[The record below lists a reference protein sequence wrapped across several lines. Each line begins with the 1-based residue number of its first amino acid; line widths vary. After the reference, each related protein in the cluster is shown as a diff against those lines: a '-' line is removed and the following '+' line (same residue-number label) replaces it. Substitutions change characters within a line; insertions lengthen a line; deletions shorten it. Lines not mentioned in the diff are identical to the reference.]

1 MAYNMKR
8 HSSLIYGSPDRGT
21 KLTPSRILSLHSSL
35 RPGFFEPAVTEMLHE
50 NSVASSPSSSPGN
63 TSLETPWSP
72 THKNGV
78 PLPPGPLATWFWEN
92 PLPRQ
97 HIAHGITVL
106 VEQYGLVVSL
116 RRGNQVTV
124 IIGRMDVRLCLF
136 MLTCPPNYMT
146 TPVHRQQPKS
156 WRKKADRS
164 LIAQDRSQRGEILS
178 GGGRLLFVPA
188 GERFRRLRR
197 TMHTHLQP
205 KAAATYEEIQAA
217 TAKDV
222 IVDILNDPKRYA
234 PMRVRGLIETRAC
247 LRYASAVILRVT
259 YGKTSPAS
267 NDDPEVAGVHQVIK
281 DLLFVLTPGS
291 YLVNRIPW
299 LKYVPGYDRQFREF
313 RRYELELF
321 QGQLNRVRND
331 METRCAGPSSGKT
344 LLEHVDEH
352 RLSEDE
358 MAYLAGS
365 LFDAGSD
372 TTASGII
379 IMIMAAACYPDAQA
393 CVQGELDEVVGQ
405 DRMLSFGDLDM
416 LPQLQAFILEALRW
430 RPVTPLG
437 FAHRATKD
445 ITWKGRCIPAGA
457 TVLGCHRVISRD
469 PESFPDPEI
478 FNPGRWLTEDGQ
490 TSISTRTASAEV
502 SQYPHPKVANRV
514 CPGQHLANRSRF
526 INLALLLWSFRILQ
540 RAEAPIDV
548 EPAGFETVII
558 FHPKAFD
565 VEFVPRM
572 EDARLRELMARDEGG
587 RDTSYVMR
595 TCQRDEPVPHRV
607 LFDLAVNL
615 VVGDVECVVQIYT

>member
-1 MAYNMKR
+1 M
-8 HSSLIYGSPDRGT
+8 
-21 KLTPSRILSLHSSL
+21 
-35 RPGFFEPAVTEMLHE
+35 
-50 NSVASSPSSSPGN
+50 
-63 TSLETPWSP
+63 
-72 THKNGV
+72 
-78 PLPPGPLATWFWEN
+78 
-92 PLPRQ
+92 
-97 HIAHGITVL
+97 L

-222 IVDILNDPKRYA
+222 IVDILNDPKRYVQHVQRYVFLELSMRENLPVPLCSYA

-281 DLLFVLTPGS
+281 DLLLVLTPGS

-331 METRCAGPSSGKT
+331 MVRGGQ
-344 LLEHVDEH
+344 L
-352 RLSEDE
+352 R
-358 MAYLAGS
+358 GS
-365 LFDAGSD
+365 
-372 TTASGII
+372 
-379 IMIMAAACYPDAQA
+379 CH
-393 CVQGELDEVVGQ
+393 
-405 DRMLSFGDLDM
+405 
-416 LPQLQAFILEALRW
+416 
-430 RPVTPLG
+430 
-437 FAHRATKD
+437 FA
-445 ITWKGRCIPAGA
+445 
-457 TVLGCHRVISRD
+457 
-469 PESFPDPEI
+469 
-478 FNPGRWLTEDGQ
+478 
-490 TSISTRTASAEV
+490 
-502 SQYPHPKVANRV
+502 
-514 CPGQHLANRSRF
+514 
-526 INLALLLWSFRILQ
+526 
-540 RAEAPIDV
+540 
-548 EPAGFETVII
+548 
-558 FHPKAFD
+558 
-565 VEFVPRM
+565 
-572 EDARLRELMARDEGG
+572 
-587 RDTSYVMR
+587 
-595 TCQRDEPVPHRV
+595 
-607 LFDLAVNL
+607 
-615 VVGDVECVVQIYT
+615 